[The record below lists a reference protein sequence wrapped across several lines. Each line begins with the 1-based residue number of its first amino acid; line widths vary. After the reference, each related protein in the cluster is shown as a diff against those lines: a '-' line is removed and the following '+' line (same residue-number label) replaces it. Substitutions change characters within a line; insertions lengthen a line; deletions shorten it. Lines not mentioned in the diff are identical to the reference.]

1 MTKQLLTAKEMATKA
16 LNARSF
22 DHLEKI
28 LQEWLDS
35 YVDRWKEEEKLWRKI
50 EDLNFM
56 QNQEIGHVYED
67 GGKFY
72 FRLAHFSEPNNPT
85 RFGPY
90 DDKDKAECDL
100 AEAAAMWE

>member
-1 MTKQLLTAKEMATKA
+1 
-16 LNARSF
+16 
-22 DHLEKI
+22 
-28 LQEWLDS
+28 
-35 YVDRWKEEEKLWRKI
+35 
-50 EDLNFM
+50 M

-72 FRLAHFSEPNNPT
+72 FRLAHFSGSDKPT

-90 DDKDKAECDL
+90 DDKNKAECDL